1 MKKFAYQATQRLY
14 ALIVGIIFLLMLF
27 GQWCSFKLKK
37 GFLIPNIVILG
48 GIILAGAFVYYWRY
62 KKNEK
67 QKAERIWKYDLIVK
81 ISLIILFVVQIFI
94 AYNIVFEPGWDAGG
108 IYNSAKIFVKGNR
121 ADIVI
126 RYPFSMYPNNLLLLF
141 IESAVISFCNLFA
154 NENEVVQLMFF
165 AVLNSMINVAAC
177 YLTYKSAN
185 LIFKKKIA
193 FAAFILAVLNFGL
206 SPWNV
211 IFYSDSLGLVFP
223 ILTFYLFMKPNKT
236 EKMEWISKIMA
247 VIAGCI
253 GYNIKPQ
260 CLIMLIALFIIQFFS
275 CLKNKKKLL
284 QIVILAGCFILSLIT
299 IKTSINLICEKN
311 QIVLDSSQR
320 LGMSHFLMM
329 GNNEEGGGL
338 YVGDDVT
345 YSRSFATPQER
356 TKANI
361 QRTFERMKDMGIAGY
376 LRFLAKKMLT
386 VYNDGTY
393 AWGGEGNFF
402 MVVFPQPDNHIAV
415 FLRNVYY
422 ADHKYYDIYV
432 TVMQSIWV
440 FVLGAAAVSGLEK
453 ENRREIIVLML
464 SIVGLTLFEVLFEAR
479 ARYLY
484 TYAPVFCIL
493 AAIGIEKLNSEIK
506 KKSRL

>member
-1 MKKFAYQATQRLY
+1 MKKFTYQATQKLY
-14 ALIVGIIFLLMLF
+14 ALIVGIIFLLILF

-62 KKNEK
+62 KKNGK
-67 QKAERIWKYDLIVK
+67 QKAERIRKYDLIVK

-108 IYNSAKIFVKGNR
+108 VYNSAKIFVNGNR

-154 NENEVVQLMFF
+154 NENEVVQLMVF

-177 YLTYKSAN
+177 YLTYKSAS
-185 LIFKKKIA
+185 LICKKEIA

-211 IFYSDSLGLVFP
+211 VFYSDSLGLVFP

-236 EKMEWISKIMA
+236 EKMNWISKIMA

-275 CLKNKKKLL
+275 CLRNKKKLL
-284 QIVILAGCFILSLIT
+284 QIVMLAGCFIFSLIT

-311 QIVLDSSQR
+311 QIVLDSNQR

-329 GNNEEGGGL
+329 GNNEEG
-338 YVGDDVT
+338 
-345 YSRSFATPQER
+345 
-356 TKANI
+356 
-361 QRTFERMKDMGIAGY
+361 
-376 LRFLAKKMLT
+376 
-386 VYNDGTY
+386 
-393 AWGGEGNFF
+393 
-402 MVVFPQPDNHIAV
+402 
-415 FLRNVYY
+415 
-422 ADHKYYDIYV
+422 
-432 TVMQSIWV
+432 
-440 FVLGAAAVSGLEK
+440 
-453 ENRREIIVLML
+453 
-464 SIVGLTLFEVLFEAR
+464 
-479 ARYLY
+479 
-484 TYAPVFCIL
+484 
-493 AAIGIEKLNSEIK
+493 
-506 KKSRL
+506 